1 MQIFCLFCKK
11 NLLFSILHTH
21 FYKTPT
27 SVCLFY
33 HLFYLNN
40 HFPHFFLI
48 FYLKLSLSTHKTLS
62 IPTETLLSKTPLHH
76 IHSPIQ
82 ALILTEPQASIYKR
96 WSTLSISIICQCMG
110 VFDFVVFVV
119 EFVVDFMVDFLFLWL
134 IFDFVS
140 MGVCVLEEERRWWG
154 RECVSFADGEEREKK
169 RSKIRNY

>member
-11 NLLFSILHTH
+11 KLTFSILHAH

-62 IPTETLLSKTPLHH
+62 IPTETLLFKTPLHH

-110 VFDFVVFVV
+110 VSDFVVFVV
-119 EFVVDFMVDFLFLWL
+119 DFVVDFMVDFLFLWL
-134 IFDFVS
+134 IFDFDCGS
-140 MGVCVLEEERRWWG
+140 VCIRGRSSWWWWWCWLQM
-154 RECVSFADGEEREKK
+154 EKREKK
-169 RSKIRNY
+169 NERNYKLL